1 MGVEPFNVA
10 KIFVGDIGRVPTI
23 SKRGMGGSGNAS
35 YRTQIVR
42 TPREKFGLSN
52 GRTRKNRS
60 VMHEFTFKN
69 SELYCER
76 IRVRD
81 IAKAVPTPFYLYSYK
96 TLIDH
101 YRKIRS
107 AFRPVNPLIC
117 FSMKSNSSLAVM
129 RALVNNG
136 AGLDIVSGGELY
148 RARLAGARPE
158 KMVYAGVGK
167 KREEIREAIK
177 FGIFFFNV
185 ESEEEL
191 GEIQSSAASLNKK
204 VNIAIRIN
212 PDVIPKTHKYIA
224 TGKGETKFGLDFETV
239 QKIFNSK
246 WRYPNLNIRG
256 VHVHIGSQIL
266 DAKPFEN
273 AIKKVLD
280 FLRECHIEV
289 DHFNIGGGLGI
300 IYSIENPQ
308 TAKSFAKSVLPMLK
322 KSGLKIILEPGRFIS
337 GNSGILVTKVLYTK
351 RTPRKKFVIVDGGMS
366 DLIRPSLYEA
376 YHKIVPVVARQD
388 SSDSAEKADVVGPIC
403 ESGDFLGKDRLL
415 PQTYKGDLLA
425 VMAAGAYGFTMSSN
439 YNSRPRASEV
449 MVIGNK
455 FYVIRRHETYKDL
468 VRGETIPKVLK

>member
-1 MGVEPFNVA
+1 
-10 KIFVGDIGRVPTI
+10 
-23 SKRGMGGSGNAS
+23 
-35 YRTQIVR
+35 
-42 TPREKFGLSN
+42 
-52 GRTRKNRS
+52 
-60 VMHEFTFKN
+60 MHEFTFKN
-69 SELYCER
+69 SQLYCEN
-76 IRVRD
+76 IKVAD
-81 IAKAVPTPFYLYSYK
+81 IAKSVPTPFFLYSYK

-101 YRKIRS
+101 YRKIKA
-107 AFRPVNPLIC
+107 AFKPIDPLIC
-117 FSMKSNSSLAVM
+117 FSMKSNSNLAVV
-129 RALVNNG
+129 RAMVKNG

-148 RARLAGARPE
+148 RARLAGA
-158 KMVYAGVGK
+158 KGGSIVYAGVGK
-167 KREEIREAIK
+167 KPDEIEDAIR

-191 GEIQSSAASLNKK
+191 GEIQKAAFALKKK
-204 VNIAIRIN
+204 VNIAVRIN
-212 PDVIPKTHKYIA
+212 PDVIPKTHRYIA

-239 QKIFNSK
+239 HKIFNSK

-256 VHVHIGSQIL
+256 VHIHIGSQIL
-266 DAKPFEN
+266 DAGPFEN

-280 FLRECHIEV
+280 FIKEYHIEV
-289 DHFNIGGGLGI
+289 DYFNIGGGLGI
-300 IYSIENPQ
+300 MYSVENPQ
-308 TAKSFAKSVLPMLK
+308 TAKSFAKSVLPLLR

-388 SSDSAEKADVVGPIC
+388 SSDTAEKVDIVGPIC

-415 PQTYKGDLLA
+415 PQALKGDLLA
-425 VMAAGAYGFTMSSN
+425 VMGAGAYGFTMSSN

-455 FYVIRRHETYKDL
+455 FYVVKRHETYQDL